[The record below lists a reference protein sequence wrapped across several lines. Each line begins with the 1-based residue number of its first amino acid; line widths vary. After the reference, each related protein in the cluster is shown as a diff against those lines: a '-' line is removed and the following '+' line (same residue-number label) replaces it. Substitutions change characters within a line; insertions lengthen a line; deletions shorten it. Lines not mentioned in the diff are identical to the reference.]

1 MFDIRSLAVFFGAFI
16 VSMFTGPMLGAMIG
30 LVGVIAAVAAPKV
43 LNVISATPYA
53 QYLTFTFFAVLFA
66 LTGSTVLAVLAFVAM
81 GLEPAGVGLIIVDF
95 ALFFGFYIGLISYVF
110 PRMIQ
115 PKL

>member
-1 MFDIRSLAVFFGAFI
+1 MFDFRSLAVFFGAFI

-30 LVGVIAAVAAPKV
+30 LAGVIAAVAAPKV

-66 LTGSTVLAVLAFVAM
+66 LTGSTVITVLGLVALGISPM
-81 GLEPAGVGLIIVDF
+81 GMTRMIVDF